1 METRL
6 AVVRIL
12 GLATG
17 WPLDCLESDRGAAGR
32 LPAKGAAIFCSG
44 PPTESMPKTSRQHA
58 QASRGELVRAA
69 SEVCEWANAIV
80 VIHLVCAIE
89 YILKRPR
96 AW

>member
-12 GLATG
+12 GLAAG
-17 WPLDCLESDRGAAGR
+17 WPLECLESDRCAAGR
-32 LPAKGAAIFCSG
+32 LPEKGAPIFCSG
-44 PPTESMPKTSRQHA
+44 PPTESTPKTSRQHA
-58 QASRGELVRAA
+58 RPSRGELVRAA
-69 SEVCEWANAIV
+69 CKVCEWANAIV
-80 VIHLVCAIE
+80 VILLVCVVE